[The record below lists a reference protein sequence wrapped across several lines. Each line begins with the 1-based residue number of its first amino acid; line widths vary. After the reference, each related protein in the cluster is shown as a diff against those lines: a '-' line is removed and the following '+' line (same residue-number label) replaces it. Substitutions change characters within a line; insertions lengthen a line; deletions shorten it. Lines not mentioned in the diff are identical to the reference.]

1 MASTNILHLQSLH
14 RVVATM
20 SNVEG
25 CPVKHDLP
33 SSSASNDAC
42 PVKGEKA
49 LASSNEVGY
58 NPAANDLSFNQHRQ
72 PDQVRDMSTVRAVS
86 GIEKSTYTPGHQF
99 ANVDKWVYPSGQS
112 IKLKRT
118 MKLI

>member
-1 MASTNILHLQSLH
+1 
-14 RVVATM
+14 M
-20 SNVEG
+20 SSSEG
-25 CPVKHDLP
+25 CPVKQDLP
-33 SSSASNDAC
+33 TSSASSDGC
-42 PVKGEKA
+42 PVIGEKVTT
-49 LASSNEVGY
+49 SPGEVGY

-112 IKLKRT
+112 TKI
-118 MKLI
+118 

>member
-1 MASTNILHLQSLH
+1 
-14 RVVATM
+14 M
-20 SNVEG
+20 SSVEG

-58 NPAANDLSFNQHRQ
+58 NPAANDLSFNQRRQ

-99 ANVDKWVYPSGQS
+99 ANVDKWVYPSGQP
-112 IKLKRT
+112 IKVKPTLRFFNGQHSGYFI
-118 MKLI
+118 LL